1 MSRNQLIAHYLR
13 HEREQITEAL
23 RIKGEDI
30 AKLCARLSQIERQ
43 IQKYETER

>member
-1 MSRNQLIAHYLR
+1 MNRDQLLAHYLR

-23 RIKGEDI
+23 RIRGEDI

-43 IQKYETER
+43 LQKYETER

>member
-1 MSRNQLIAHYLR
+1 MTRNETIAHYLR

-30 AKLCARLSQIERQ
+30 AKLCARLSQIDRQ
-43 IQKYETER
+43 LQKYETER

>member
-1 MSRNQLIAHYLR
+1 MNRNETIAHYLR
-13 HEREQITEAL
+13 HEREQLTEAL

-30 AKLCARLSQIERQ
+30 ARLCARLSQIERQ